1 LPEPRNSK
9 EVNEQFYSKSLVI
22 DFSSENSSSAPEHSQ
37 SLQMNFK
44 DLEEN
49 KKEEGQLETHQE
61 IPPKK

>member
-1 LPEPRNSK
+1 
-9 EVNEQFYSKSLVI
+9 LVI

-37 SLQMNFK
+37 PLQTNFK

-49 KKEEGQLETHQE
+49 RKEEGQLETHQE